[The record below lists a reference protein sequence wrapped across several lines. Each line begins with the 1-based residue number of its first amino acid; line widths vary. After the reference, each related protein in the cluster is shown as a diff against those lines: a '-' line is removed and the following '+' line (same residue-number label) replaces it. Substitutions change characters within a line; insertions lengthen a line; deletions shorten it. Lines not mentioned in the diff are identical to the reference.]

1 MNTKDSKS
9 NPLKGGNYWQNFT
22 SFGEKPSLDIP
33 GTPKFNENKFKKSL
47 YDILG
52 IRLYEDKK
60 DLRNRYG

>member
-1 MNTKDSKS
+1 MNIKDSKS
-9 NPLKGGNYWQNFT
+9 KPLKGGNYWQNYT
-22 SFGEKPSLDIP
+22 NVGEKPSLDTP
-33 GTPKFNENKFKKSL
+33 GTFKYNENKFKKSL